1 MPIRIR
7 IDPAA
12 RLRHAVI
19 EGTIDDDQL
28 IDAFSAVLADPNFDP
43 TLNDLV
49 DARGVRR
56 LDVTPAGVRRL
67 AELVQQVDRLSLPTK
82 IAVVTAD
89 DDAYNTA
96 RMYEAMRV
104 GQHAPAE
111 HRVFRDIVDARLWL
125 GLEPDTDSQ
134 S

>member
-7 IDPAA
+7 VDPTA
-12 RLRHAVI
+12 RLRHAVM

-28 IDAFSAVLADPNFDP
+28 VDAFSAVLADPNFDP

-49 DARGVRR
+49 DARAVRR

-82 IAVVTAD
+82 IAVVTGD
-89 DDAYNTA
+89 DDAYNAA

-104 GQHAPAE
+104 EQHAPAE
-111 HRVFRDIVDARLWL
+111 HRIFREMDDARIWL
-125 GLEPDTDSQ
+125 GLDRNTE
-134 S
+134 